1 MAFLSRLPMEIIC
14 EIITTLPF
22 SKIIDIINLNN
33 DFSQL
38 IIENLDYFINNYID
52 KIKDKEG
59 YYFLYNSLYLFY
71 ETCNIFVPNKIIFLR
86 RINDII
92 IYNRNIP
99 NYDTR
104 IQAYFIRNPTSPEF
118 IKKFYELN
126 IIYAFPIEI
135 ALRTISHMNMT
146 KINRM
151 LFFLSY
157 YRHVKDYQKYQDAYD
172 AVFDNEKGIYYDIEN
187 EDEDE
192 NADTENDIYSFS
204 KRINTF
210 KLVASSRRVR
220 LIDAINVSKNIMIE
234 ELPVFFELINRNIS
248 PNDICN
254 LFLGDNLIENKVLL
268 EQVISLIL
276 QYKCT
281 ALVAMDVIEELNQ
294 EQRDLFKK
302 IMNTIDVL
310 EFDRDIYN
318 LIEDKNSAQL
328 KCINYLVERERI
340 TLEEHPYQF
349 TPTFNFIS
357 NMLSEDQ
364 CNKMLE
370 LIESGINF
378 YNILKNY
385 SDEQIISLLQS
396 LIDDVNLSFND
407 AYVIL
412 TINNAN
418 DN

>member
-33 DFSQL
+33 DFSNL
-38 IIENLDYFINNYID
+38 IIENLDDVINKYID
-52 KIKDKEG
+52 KIKDQEG

-86 RINDII
+86 RINYII
-92 IYNRNIP
+92 ICNRNIP
-99 NYDTR
+99 NFDTR
-104 IQAYFIRNPTSPEF
+104 IQAYFRTNPTSPEF

-126 IIYAFPIEI
+126 IIHAFPIEI

-187 EDEDE
+187 EEEDE
-192 NADTENDIYSFS
+192 NADTENDVYSFS

-234 ELPVFFELINRNIS
+234 ELPVFF
-248 PNDICN
+248 
-254 LFLGDNLIENKVLL
+254 
-268 EQVISLIL
+268 
-276 QYKCT
+276 
-281 ALVAMDVIEELNQ
+281 
-294 EQRDLFKK
+294 
-302 IMNTIDVL
+302 
-310 EFDRDIYN
+310 
-318 LIEDKNSAQL
+318 
-328 KCINYLVERERI
+328 
-340 TLEEHPYQF
+340 
-349 TPTFNFIS
+349 
-357 NMLSEDQ
+357 
-364 CNKMLE
+364 
-370 LIESGINF
+370 
-378 YNILKNY
+378 
-385 SDEQIISLLQS
+385 
-396 LIDDVNLSFND
+396 
-407 AYVIL
+407 
-412 TINNAN
+412 
-418 DN
+418 